1 MYVLSEPLPT
11 IGRVRETHLDL
22 MRNWR
27 DLDSNAARAA
37 EAEALRAN
45 VAKAGRGINDPKERF
60 EAQGILDYWASS
72 IASLP
77 DRALPSFIELDPYQG
92 EAAKNVGRNAAEI
105 YTELDSEEDRRI
117 ARALF
122 EELME
127 RGERGY
133 VKRPAPLRATLRS
146 HIGGRD
152 FDKVVDAYID
162 GGAIVRLPGT
172 TPGEERLE
180 VSDVQ
185 LSEEWPELRDWLDSL
200 ANYAAFRDFLV
211 KSADEWKRA
220 GYPRSRLISD
230 PAQLAQLDR
239 FRDETELVDDFISK
253 SRSAYRRGWW
263 RNVGAIGL
271 CMAVIAGLVTV
282 AVIFKN
288 NESRAVQELE
298 VANSASIDTAIGL
311 GNSVDPQPIG
321 KGDLTPANPSAPA
334 SSGQLAIVGALWL
347 GSDAAPQVVTPTGG
361 APSLTSATAG
371 SSFRL
376 RANVFLRQTWP
387 ASADHYTS
395 PPSISVVPA
404 GSLIYLTSDPKGYD
418 RPSGRQYW
426 AQVRIVPRVY
436 VQYAGF
442 DSAAIQAL
450 RKRLAT
456 AGFDVPQAQNIPTAS
471 TLREIRYFDPADAG
485 VARYLAQTLASAP
498 LGQPGGFACRSFADS
513 RVQGQRYVLEI
524 WVGEGAGH
532 HEGPTSAC

>member
-27 DLDSNAARAA
+27 DLDSDAARAA

-77 DRALPSFIELDPYQG
+77 DRALPSFIELDPYEG

-105 YTELDSEEDRRI
+105 YAELESEEDRRI

-146 HIGGRD
+146 HIGGKD

-239 FRDETELVDDFISK
+239 YRDETELVDDFISK
-253 SRSAYRRGWW
+253 SRSAYRWGWW
-263 RNVGAIGL
+263 RNLIAAGFCLAIIATL
-271 CMAVIAGLVTV
+271 VAIAVV
-282 AVIFKN
+282 ARQQAS
-288 NESRAVQELE
+288 EA
-298 VANSASIDTAIGL
+298 ANSASADAAVGL
-311 GNSVDPQPIG
+311 GNSVGPQTIG
-321 KGDLTPANPSAPA
+321 KGDLTPANSTAPA
-334 SSGQLAIVGALWL
+334 SSGPLAIVGALWL

-361 APSLTSATAG
+361 APSLASAAAG

-376 RANVFLRQTWP
+376 RTNIFLRQAWP
-387 ASADHYTS
+387 ESTDNYTS

-404 GSLIYLTSDPKGYD
+404 GSLVYLTSDPKGYD

-426 AQVRIVPRVY
+426 AQVRVVPRVY

-442 DSAAIQAL
+442 DPGAIQAL

-456 AGFDVPQAQNIPTAS
+456 AGFDVPPAQNIPTAS
-471 TLREIRYFDPADAG
+471 TLREIRYFDQADAG
-485 VARYLAQTLASAP
+485 LASYLAETLAAAP
-498 LGQPGGFACRSFADS
+498 LGQPGGFACRSFAES

-524 WVGEGAGH
+524 WVGEGAGR
-532 HEGPTSAC
+532 HEGPTPAC